1 MEKISQILN
10 FSRSPRAS
18 TFDGRD
24 SRVWR
29 AHTVPDRTF
38 SRVQTWWSMIENEV
52 VCNLLGVGKAG
63 WPFGKDSVHDKDWP
77 EPRVHEQLWAKTS
90 ISMEAPW
97 ASITTIIG
105 LVSGVMNTGRVQ
117 QANLEED
124 DNAAE
129 SSGPYVPV
137 AAAGAH
143 QKTPRVAMP
152 TQWSR
157 WDIGSLDT
165 KTPRR
170 TLVRQHKYDPNPN
183 PNPNTTM
190 WSIWIRNSESRTLH
204 LTSLGTVDLPGTK
217 GYSGPFWS

>member
-1 MEKISQILN
+1 
-10 FSRSPRAS
+10 
-18 TFDGRD
+18 
-24 SRVWR
+24 
-29 AHTVPDRTF
+29 
-38 SRVQTWWSMIENEV
+38 
-52 VCNLLGVGKAG
+52 
-63 WPFGKDSVHDKDWP
+63 
-77 EPRVHEQLWAKTS
+77 
-90 ISMEAPW
+90 MEAPW

-190 WSIWIRNSESRTLH
+190 WSI
-204 LTSLGTVDLPGTK
+204 
-217 GYSGPFWS
+217 